1 MTGAELAQRL
11 ADLRQ
16 LERDGTDT
24 TQTQAAIIA
33 RHMQEAAE

>member
-33 RHMQEAAE
+33 RHMQEDSK